1 MQYQSYAYGKNHWTL
16 EPDLPHVLSRF
27 WKGWRAHETELQR
40 FGALAG
46 GEAYR
51 VADHVDKE
59 ARPVLVM
66 HDLEGQ
72 RIDRVRLSPAQET
85 LNRELSAINRA
96 PYEGGSWHLHFAYGF
111 LLADPG
117 LYCIQTITGATVYAI
132 HKYAP
137 QFAPWKEE
145 LLQGKAFGATWMT
158 EVQGGSDLGANK
170 VRAVPEGAV
179 WRLYGDKYFSS
190 GAGLTDYA
198 IVSARPEGAP
208 PGPKGVALFLVPRLD
223 RNGALNY
230 RVRRLKDKLATRAVP
245 SGEVDFEGSE
255 AHLIGRAEEGI
266 YYILETLTLSR
277 LANAVGA
284 LGLARKAQLEAL
296 LRAQHRT
303 AFGKK
308 LEEHPLIRRDLT
320 DLSVRIAGGL
330 ALTFRAVAAWE
341 EAWLETPPY
350 SPRYHYARL
359 LAHLAKAR
367 TAEHGTY
374 CTQLGMELFG
384 GVGFV
389 EDFAIARLAREALI
403 TPIWEGPANVQALDT
418 LEVLFRKGAAG
429 PFAEEFL
436 PRLEAVGSEEARL
449 AHSALQGTLARLQT
463 LSPEEAQWQAKDA
476 LRTLADAATVALL
489 YDLGSERHARLAALY
504 ARHFLQ
510 KEEYPAWAMREPQV
524 WLPEGMAHD
533 PIRDRTA

>member
-1 MQYQSYAYGKNHWTL
+1 MQHQSYAYGKNHWVL
-16 EPDLPHVLSRF
+16 DPDLPALLRRY
-27 WKGWRAHETELQR
+27 WKGWEAHQAELEG

-51 VADHVDKE
+51 TADHVDKE
-59 ARPVLVM
+59 AQPVLVM
-66 HDLEGQ
+66 HDLGGQ
-72 RIDRVRLSPAQET
+72 RVDRVRLSPAQEA
-85 LNRELSAINRA
+85 LNRELAAINRP
-96 PYEGGSWHLHFAYGF
+96 PYQGGSWHHHFALGY

-117 LYCIQTITGATVYAI
+117 LYCIQTITNATIYAI

-137 QFAPWKEE
+137 QFAQWKAQ
-145 LLQGKAFGATWMT
+145 LLEGQAFGATWMT
-158 EVQGGSDLGANK
+158 EVQGGSDLGANRVK
-170 VRAVPEGAV
+170 AVAEGGV
-179 WRLYGDKYFSS
+179 WRLFGDKYFSS

-208 PGPKGVALFLVPRLD
+208 AGPKGIALFLVPRLD
-223 RNGALNY
+223 SQGRLNF

-245 SGEVDFEGSE
+245 SGEVDFDHSE
-255 AHLIGRAEEGI
+255 AHLVGRVEEGI

-277 LANAVGA
+277 LANAAGA
-284 LGLARKAQLEAL
+284 MGLARKAQLEAL
-296 LRAQHRT
+296 FRT
-303 AFGKK
+303 QYRVAFGKP
-308 LEEHPLIRRDLT
+308 LDQHPLVRRDLT
-320 DLSVRIAGGL
+320 DLAVRITGGL

-341 EAWLETPPY
+341 EAWQETPPY

-374 CTQLGMELFG
+374 CTQLAMELFG

-418 LEVLFRKGAAG
+418 LEVLFRKGAAE
-429 PFAEEFL
+429 PFLAEFTAK
-436 PRLEAVGSEEARL
+436 LEAVRSEEARL
-449 AHSALQGTLARLQT
+449 ALAVLQGTLDGLKS
-463 LSPEEAQWQAKDA
+463 LSPEEAQWQAKAA

-489 YDLGSERHARLAALY
+489 YDLKSERHAKLAALY
-504 ARHFLQ
+504 ARHFLAQ
-510 KEEYPAWAMREPQV
+510 EEYPAWAMREREV
-524 WLPEGMAHD
+524 WAGLEA
-533 PIRDRTA
+533 AAAF

>member
-1 MQYQSYAYGKNHWTL
+1 MEHQSYAYGKNHWTL
-16 EPDLPHVLSRF
+16 DPDLPTILGRH
-27 WKGWRAHETELQR
+27 WKGWEAHRGELES
-40 FGALAG
+40 FGVLAG

-51 VADHVDKE
+51 IADHVDKE

-85 LNRELSAINRA
+85 LNRQLATLNRA
-96 PYEGGSWHLHFAYGF
+96 PYQGGSWHYHFALGY

-117 LYCIQTITGATVYAI
+117 LYCIQTITNCVVYSI

-137 QFAPWKEE
+137 QFAHWKAQ
-145 LLQGKAFGATWMT
+145 LMGGQAFGATWMT
-158 EVQGGSDLGANK
+158 EVQGGSDLGANR
-170 VRAVPEGAV
+170 VRAIADGAV
-179 WRLYGDKYFSS
+179 WRLCGDKYFSS

-208 PGPKGVALFLVPRLD
+208 AGPKGIALFLVPRLD
-223 RNGALNY
+223 GRGQLNY

-245 SGEVDFEGSE
+245 SGEVEFEGTE
-255 AHLIGRAEEGI
+255 AHLIGKAEEGI

-277 LANAVGA
+277 LANSCGA
-284 LGLARKAQLEAL
+284 IGLARKAQLEAL
-296 LRAQHRT
+296 LRTQQRV
-303 AFGKK
+303 AFGKT
-308 LEEHPLIRRDLT
+308 LNQHPLIRRDLT
-320 DLSVRIAGGL
+320 DLAVRIAGGL
-330 ALTFRAVAAWE
+330 ALTFRAVAAWDG
-341 EAWLETPPY
+341 AWQETPPY

-374 CTQLGMELFG
+374 CTQLAMELFG

-418 LEVLFRKGAAG
+418 LEVLFRKGAAE
-429 PFAEEFL
+429 PFLAEFTAK
-436 PRLEAVGSEEARL
+436 LEAAGSEEARL
-449 AHSALQGTLARLQT
+449 ALAALRRTLNDLKS
-463 LSPEEAQWQAKDA
+463 LSPDEAQWQAKEA

-489 YDLGSERHARLAALY
+489 YDLGSERHAKLGSLY
-504 ARHFLQ
+504 ARHFLA
-510 KEEYPAWAMREPQV
+510 KEEYPAWAMREQALWQV
-524 WLPEGMAHD
+524 DLEPTPA
-533 PIRDRTA
+533 P

>member
-1 MQYQSYAYGKNHWTL
+1 MKHRSYAYGKNHWAL
-16 EPDLPHVLSRF
+16 EPDLPQILSRH
-27 WKGWRAHETELQR
+27 WKGWIAHQDELER

-51 VADHVDKE
+51 VADHVDHE

-66 HDLEGQ
+66 HDLDGN
-72 RIDRVRLSPAQET
+72 RVDRVQLSPAHE
-85 LNRELSAINRA
+85 AINRQLA
-96 PYEGGSWHLHFAYGF
+96 AINQPPYQGESWHQHFVLGY

-117 LYCIQTITGATVYAI
+117 LYCLQTITNCVIYII

-137 QFAPWKEE
+137 QFSRWKEE
-145 LLQGKAFGATWMT
+145 LLAGRAFGATWMT
-158 EVQGGSDLGANK
+158 EVQGGSDLGANR
-170 VRAVPEGAV
+170 VRAVPDGAV
-179 WRLYGDKYFSS
+179 WRLFGDKYFSS

-208 PGPKGVALFLVPRLD
+208 AGPKGIALFLVPRLD
-223 RNGALNY
+223 SRGELNY

-245 SGEVDFEGSE
+245 SGEVDFDYTE
-255 AHLIGRAEEGI
+255 AYLIGRAEEGI
-266 YYILETLTLSR
+266 YCILEALTLSR
-277 LANAVGA
+277 LANAAGA

-296 LRAQHRT
+296 FRVQSRV

-308 LEEHPLIRRDLT
+308 LEQHPLIRRDLT
-320 DLSVRIAGGL
+320 DLAVRIAGGL
-330 ALTFRAVAAWE
+330 ALTFRAVAAWD
-341 EAWLETPPY
+341 EAWRETPPY

-367 TAEHGTY
+367 TAEHGTF

-418 LEVLFRKGAAG
+418 LEVLFRKGAAE
-429 PFAEEFL
+429 PFLLEFGTK
-436 PRLEAVGSEEARL
+436 LEAVESEEARL
-449 AHSALQGTLARLQT
+449 AEAALQHTLKQLQA
-463 LSPEEAQWQAKDA
+463 LPPEEAQWHAKEA

-489 YDLGSERHARLAALY
+489 YELGSERHTKLASLY
-504 ARHFLQ
+504 ARHFLA
-510 KEEYPAWAMREPQV
+510 KEEYPAWALQEEELWQV
-524 WLPEGMAHD
+524 GVGQAV
-533 PIRDRTA
+533 

>member
-1 MQYQSYAYGKNHWTL
+1 MEHQSYAYGKNHWTL
-16 EPDLPHVLSRF
+16 EPDLPTILSRY
-27 WKGWRAHETELQR
+27 WKGWEAHRGELEG
-40 FGALAG
+40 FGAVAG
-46 GEAYR
+46 GTAYR
-51 VADHVDKE
+51 LADHVDKE

-66 HDLEGQ
+66 HDLEGR

-85 LNRELSAINRA
+85 LNCQLAAINRA
-96 PYEGGSWHLHFAYGF
+96 PYQGGSWQHHFTLGF

-117 LYCIQTITGATVYAI
+117 LYCIQTITNATVYAV

-145 LLQGKAFGATWMT
+145 LLSGKAFGATWMT
-158 EVQGGSDLGANK
+158 EVQGGSDLGANQ
-170 VRAVPEGAV
+170 VRAVPDGAV

-223 RNGALNY
+223 SRGALNY

-245 SGEVDFEGSE
+245 SGEVEFDHTE
-255 AHLIGRAEEGI
+255 AHLIGKPEEGI

-277 LANAVGA
+277 LANSCGA
-284 LGLARKAQLEAL
+284 MGLARKAQLEAL
-296 LRAQHRT
+296 FRAQHRM

-308 LEEHPLIRRDLT
+308 LEEHPLVRRDLT
-320 DLSVRIAGGL
+320 DLAVRIAGGL
-330 ALTFRAVAAWE
+330 ALTFRAVAAWD
-341 EAWLETPPY
+341 EAWRETPPY

-389 EDFAIARLAREALI
+389 EDFSIARLAREALI

-418 LEVLFRKGAAG
+418 LEVLFRKGAVE
-429 PFAEEFL
+429 PFLEEFL
-436 PRLEAVGSEEARL
+436 PMLEAVGTEEARL
-449 AHSALQGTLARLQT
+449 ARLALQDTLARLQT

-489 YDLGSERHARLAALY
+489 YDLGFVRHAKLAALY

-510 KEEYPAWAMREPQV
+510 REEYPAWAMWEKEV
-524 WLPEGMAHD
+524 WGLVGVPA
-533 PIRDRTA
+533 

>member
-1 MQYQSYAYGKNHWTL
+1 MNFYL
-16 EPDLPHVLSRF
+16 
-27 WKGWRAHETELQR
+27 KGWKTHQGELKS
-40 FGALAG
+40 FGLLAG

-66 HDLEGQ
+66 HNLDGQ
-72 RIDRVRLSPAQET
+72 RVDRVRLSPAQEA
-85 LNRELSAINRA
+85 LNRQLAAINRA
-96 PYEGGSWHLHFAYGF
+96 PYQGGSWHHHFALGY

-117 LYCIQTITGATVYAI
+117 LYCIQTITNATVYAI

-137 QFAPWKEE
+137 QFASWKEE
-145 LLQGKAFGATWMT
+145 LLSGRAFGATWMT
-158 EVQGGSDLGANK
+158 EVQGGSDLGANQ
-170 VRAVPEGAV
+170 VRAVPDGAV

-208 PGPKGVALFLVPRLD
+208 AGPKGVALFLVPRL
-223 RNGALNY
+223 NSKGELNY

-245 SGEVDFEGSE
+245 SGEVDFDQTE
-255 AHLIGRAEEGI
+255 AHLIGQAGEGI

-277 LANAVGA
+277 LANACGA
-284 LGLARKAQLEAL
+284 MGLARKAQLEAL
-296 LRAQHRT
+296 FRT
-303 AFGKK
+303 QTRRAFGKK

-320 DLSVRIAGGL
+320 DLAVRIAGGL
-330 ALTFRAVAAWE
+330 ALTFRAVAAWD

-374 CTQLGMELFG
+374 CTQLAMKLFG

-389 EDFAIARLAREALI
+389 EDFAIARLAREDLI

-429 PFAEEFL
+429 PFLAEFASK
-436 PRLEAVGSEEARL
+436 LEAVGSEEARL
-449 AHSALQGTLARLQT
+449 ALSALRETLAHLQT
-463 LSPEEAQWQAKDA
+463 LSPGEAQWQAKEA
-476 LRTLADAATVALL
+476 LRILADAAIVALL
-489 YDLGSERHARLAALY
+489 YDLNSERHGKLAALY
-504 ARHFLQ
+504 ARRFLEGQ
-510 KEEYPAWAMREPQV
+510 EYPAWAMKEEGVWKLSAPQEAS
-524 WLPEGMAHD
+524 PYS
-533 PIRDRTA
+533 

>member
-1 MQYQSYAYGKNHWTL
+1 
-16 EPDLPHVLSRF
+16 
-27 WKGWRAHETELQR
+27 
-40 FGALAG
+40 
-46 GEAYR
+46 
-51 VADHVDKE
+51 
-59 ARPVLVM
+59 M
-66 HDLEGQ
+66 HDLDGQ
-72 RIDRVRLSPAQET
+72 RIDRVRLSPAQEA
-85 LNRELSAINRA
+85 LNRELAAINRA
-96 PYEGGSWHLHFAYGF
+96 PYQGGSWHLHFALGY

-117 LYCIQTITGATVYAI
+117 LYCIQTITNATVYAI

-137 QFAPWKEE
+137 QLARWKEE
-145 LLQGKAFGATWMT
+145 LLAGRAFGATWMT
-158 EVQGGSDLGANK
+158 EVQGGSDLGANQ

-179 WRLYGDKYFSS
+179 WRLWGDKYFSS

-208 PGPKGVALFLVPRLD
+208 AGPKGVALFLVPRLD
-223 RNGALNY
+223 SQGRLNY

-245 SGEVDFEGSE
+245 SGEVEFEGAE
-255 AHLIGRAEEGI
+255 AHLVGRAEEGI

-277 LANAVGA
+277 LANACGA
-284 LGLARKAQLEAL
+284 MGLARKAQLEAL
-296 LRAQHRT
+296 FRVRSRR

-320 DLSVRIAGGL
+320 DLAVRIAGGL

-341 EAWLETPPY
+341 AAWQETPPY

-418 LEVLFRKGAAG
+418 LEVLFRKGAAE
-429 PFAEEFL
+429 PFLAEFAAK
-436 PRLEAVGSEEARL
+436 LEAVGGEEARL
-449 AHSALQGTLARLQT
+449 ALNSLERTLRRLQS
-463 LSPEEAQWQAKDA
+463 LSPRRPSGRPRRPCAPWPT
-476 LRTLADAATVALL
+476 R
-489 YDLGSERHARLAALY
+489 
-504 ARHFLQ
+504 
-510 KEEYPAWAMREPQV
+510 PAWPCFTSWIANAMPGWPLCTPGASWPRRSTRPGPCGKKGCGGWVWSPPQPPSPN
-524 WLPEGMAHD
+524 LP
-533 PIRDRTA
+533 TAPGWSGRWSPPPCR

>member
-1 MQYQSYAYGKNHWTL
+1 MEHQSYAYGKNHWTL
-16 EPDLPHVLSRF
+16 DPDLPQVLSRF
-27 WKGWRAHETELQR
+27 WKGWVAHRGELER

-51 VADHVDKE
+51 IADHVDKE

-66 HDLEGQ
+66 HNLNGE
-72 RIDRVRLSPAQET
+72 RIDRVRLSPAQEA
-85 LNRELSAINRA
+85 LNRELSAINRP
-96 PYEGGSWHLHFAYGF
+96 PYQGGSWHLHYALGY

-117 LYCIQTITGATVYAI
+117 LYCIQTITNATIYAI

-137 QFAPWKEE
+137 QFAPWKEA
-145 LLQGKAFGATWMT
+145 LLSGRAFGATWMT
-158 EVQGGSDLGANK
+158 EVQGGSDLGANR

-198 IVSARPEGAP
+198 LVSARPEGAP

-223 RNGALNY
+223 SKGGLNY

-245 SGEVDFEGSE
+245 SGEVEFEGAE
-255 AHLIGRAEEGI
+255 AHLVGRAEEGI

-284 LGLARKAQLEAL
+284 MGLARKAQLEAL
-296 LRAQHRT
+296 FRARERV
-303 AFGKK
+303 AFGRR
-308 LEEHPLIRRDLT
+308 LEEHPLFRRDLT
-320 DLSVRIAGGL
+320 DLAVRIAGGL

-341 EAWLETPPY
+341 EAWRETPPY

-374 CTQLGMELFG
+374 CTQLAMELFG

-418 LEVLFRKGAAG
+418 LEVLFRKGAAL
-429 PFAEEFL
+429 PFAEEFAA
-436 PRLEAVGSEEARL
+436 RLEAIGSEEARL
-449 AHSALQGTLARLQT
+449 ARSALESTLARLQT
-463 LSPEEAQWQAKDA
+463 LSPEEAQWQAKEA
-476 LRTLADAATVALL
+476 LRTLADAAAVALL
-489 YDLGSERHARLAALY
+489 YDLGTERHTRLAALY
-504 ARHFLQ
+504 ARHLLE
-510 KEEYPAWAMREPQV
+510 KGEYPTWALEERGV
-524 WLPEGMAHD
+524 WAPEEA
-533 PIRDRTA
+533 IA

>member
-1 MQYQSYAYGKNHWTL
+1 MEHQSYAYGKNHWAL
-16 EPDLPHVLSRF
+16 EPDLPSLLNRY
-27 WKGWRAHETELQR
+27 WKGWSAHQSELER

-46 GEAYR
+46 GAAYR
-51 VADHVDKE
+51 IADHVDKE

-66 HDLEGQ
+66 HDLNGQ
-72 RIDRVRLSPAQET
+72 RIDRVRLSPAQEA
-85 LNRELSAINRA
+85 LNRELAAMNRA
-96 PYEGGSWHLHFAYGF
+96 PYLGGSWHQHFALGY

-117 LYCIQTITGATVYAI
+117 LYCIQTITNATLYAI

-137 QFAPWKEE
+137 QFARWKEE
-145 LLQGKAFGATWMT
+145 LLAGRAFGATWMT
-158 EVQGGSDLGANK
+158 EVQGGSDLGANQ
-170 VRAVPEGAV
+170 VRAVREGAV
-179 WRLYGDKYFSS
+179 WQLWGDKYFSS

-208 PGPKGVALFLVPRLD
+208 AGPKGIALFLVPRLD
-223 RNGALNY
+223 SQGRLNY

-245 SGEVDFEGSE
+245 SGEVEFAGAE
-255 AHLIGRAEEGI
+255 AHLVGKAEEGI

-277 LANAVGA
+277 LANACGA
-284 LGLARKAQLEAL
+284 MGLARKAQLEAL
-296 LRAQHRT
+296 FRVQARR

-320 DLSVRIAGGL
+320 DLAVRIAGGL
-330 ALTFRAVAAWE
+330 ALTFRAVAAWD
-341 EAWLETPPY
+341 EAWQETPPY

-418 LEVLFRKGAAG
+418 LEVLFRKGAVQ
-429 PFAEEFL
+429 PFLSEFSAK
-436 PRLEAVGSEEARL
+436 LEAIQSEEARL
-449 AHSALQGTLARLQT
+449 ALARLRRTLDDLQT
-463 LSPEEAQWQAKDA
+463 LSPEEAQWHAKEA

-489 YDLGSERHARLAALY
+489 YELNSERHARLAALY
-504 ARHFLQ
+504 ARRFLAQ
-510 KEEYPAWAMREPQV
+510 EEYPAWAMQDEEIWRVVLEPT
-524 WLPEGMAHD
+524 PA
-533 PIRDRTA
+533 I

>member
-1 MQYQSYAYGKNHWTL
+1 MEHQSYAYARNHWTL
-16 EPDLPHVLSRF
+16 EPDLPAILDRY
-27 WKGWRAHETELQR
+27 WKGWRAHQSELES
-40 FGALAG
+40 FGWLAG

-51 VADHVDKE
+51 IADHVDRE

-66 HDLEGQ
+66 HDLDGN
-72 RIDRVRLSPAQET
+72 RIDRVRLSPAQES
-85 LNRELSAINRA
+85 LNRQLAAINRA
-96 PYEGGSWHLHFAYGF
+96 PYQGGSWHLHFAQGF

-117 LYCIQTITGATVYAI
+117 LYCIQTITNATIYAI

-137 QFAPWKEE
+137 QLAPWKEE
-145 LLQGKAFGATWMT
+145 LLEGRAFGATWMT
-158 EVQGGSDLGANK
+158 EVQGGSDLGANR
-170 VRAVPEGAV
+170 VRAVPDGAV

-198 IVSARPEGAP
+198 LVSARPQGAP
-208 PGPKGVALFLVPRLD
+208 PGPKGVALFLVPRL
-223 RNGALNY
+223 NGKGELNY
-230 RVRRLKDKLATRAVP
+230 RVRRLKEKLATRAVP
-245 SGEVDFEGSE
+245 SGEVEFDHTE
-255 AHLIGRAEEGI
+255 AHLVGRAEEGI

-296 LRAQHRT
+296 FRAQRRV
-303 AFGKK
+303 AFGKR
-308 LEEHPLIRRDLT
+308 LEEHPLVRRDLT
-320 DLSVRIAGGL
+320 DLAVRIAGGL

-341 EAWLETPPY
+341 GAWTQTPPY

-374 CTQLGMELFG
+374 CTQLAMELFG

-418 LEVLFRKGAAG
+418 LEVLFRKGAAQ

-436 PRLEAVGSEEARL
+436 PRLEAVGTEEAHL
-449 AHSALQGTLARLQT
+449 AHSALQDTLARLQT
-463 LSPEEAQWQAKDA
+463 LSPEEAQWRAKDA

-504 ARHFLQ
+504 ARHFLA
-510 KEEYPAWAMREPQV
+510 KDEYPAWAMEDQLQSV
-524 WLPEGMAHD
+524 
-533 PIRDRTA
+533 

>member
-1 MQYQSYAYGKNHWTL
+1 MNHRSYAYGKNHWAL
-16 EPDLPHVLSRF
+16 EPDLPQILSRY
-27 WKGWRAHETELQR
+27 WKGWIAHQDELER
-40 FGALAG
+40 FGALVG

-51 VADHVDKE
+51 VADHVDHE

-66 HDLEGQ
+66 HNLDGN
-72 RIDRVRLSPAQET
+72 RVDRVQLSPAHEA
-85 LNRELSAINRA
+85 LNRQLAAINRA
-96 PYEGGSWHLHFAYGF
+96 PYQGGSWHHHFALGY

-117 LYCIQTITGATVYAI
+117 LYCIQTITNATVYAI

-137 QFAPWKEE
+137 QFARWKEE
-145 LLQGKAFGATWMT
+145 LLAGQAFGATWMT
-158 EVQGGSDLGANK
+158 EVQGGSDLGANR
-170 VRAVPEGAV
+170 VRAVPDGAV
-179 WRLYGDKYFSS
+179 WRLFGDKYFSS

-208 PGPKGVALFLVPRLD
+208 AGPKGLALFLVPRLD
-223 RNGALNY
+223 SKGALNY

-245 SGEVDFEGSE
+245 SGEVDFDHTE
-255 AHLIGRAEEGI
+255 AYLLGRAEEGI

-277 LANAVGA
+277 LANAAGA

-296 LRAQHRT
+296 FRVQSRV

-320 DLSVRIAGGL
+320 DLAVRIAGGL
-330 ALTFRAVAAWE
+330 ALTFRAVAAWD
-341 EAWLETPPY
+341 EAWRETPPY

-418 LEVLFRKGAAG
+418 LEVLFRKGAAE
-429 PFAEEFL
+429 PFLLEFSAML
-436 PRLEAVGSEEARL
+436 KNAGCEEARL
-449 AHSALQGTLARLQT
+449 AEAALQDTLKQLQA
-463 LSPEEAQWQAKDA
+463 LPPEEAQWYAKKA
-476 LRTLADAATVALL
+476 LRTLADAAIVALL
-489 YDLGSERHARLAALY
+489 FDLGSERHARLAALY

-510 KEEYPAWAMREPQV
+510 GEEYPAWAMQEEELWQV
-524 WLPEGMAHD
+524 GVGQAV
-533 PIRDRTA
+533 